1 LASDSPRVLSYGNI
15 LADRVLLPYVL
26 ENPIYD
32 LPVIGKRAFPPDIRK
47 VVPNVDPDDI
57 DARRGSA
64 ASGRRS

>member
-1 LASDSPRVLSYGNI
+1 M
-15 LADRVLLPYVL
+15 LLPYVL